1 MVTNN
6 EELEVAISVQTA
18 EKDKSNCVKFTVEG
32 GVRLNLMELGCV
44 INPRVGKALSA
55 ELADRHRDLAVEV
68 SLSGFSEERAR
79 LLLGLLRLYKRC

>member
-1 MVTNN
+1 
-6 EELEVAISVQTA
+6 
-18 EKDKSNCVKFTVEG
+18 
-32 GVRLNLMELGCV
+32 MELGGV

-68 SLSGFSEERAR
+68 PLSGFSEERAR